1 MNVAAPNLRSL
12 ENREIG
18 RLRKKKERQH
28 VKHQCG
34 WVCVW
39 NGIVRVCVCYYFA
52 CVFGFVHLDSR
63 SLLLML
69 VLLLLLLL
77 LYQKVLNKLKPHLQ
91 KFIKQLW
98 LGCSLSFYD
107 VYDFSDFFCFKQA
120 IANGF
125 IPTVPN
131 M

>member
-1 MNVAAPNLRSL
+1 MCVC
-12 ENREIG
+12 
-18 RLRKKKERQH
+18 
-28 VKHQCG
+28 V
-34 WVCVW
+34 WVCVGVW